1 MASTTSGKQRPRR
14 LVASFALAIVGLML
28 TAAFTAGAAR
38 ASFDTTNAVSPPS
51 IASDKADYAPGELV
65 TLSGTGWQPAESVH
79 IFVNDDAGQTW
90 SHSADVTAA
99 ADGTISDQFV
109 LPDWLVATYSVT
121 ATGTVSGTASTS
133 FTDAKTWTLT
143 ISPTSTRVSKT
154 ATYTLTATNTTT
166 GSGNRLGCVGVT
178 IPSQFTPVAGSAAIV
193 SVSASHAWTIA
204 QSGATVTGK
213 ASTSAD
219 RLNNS
224 ESFVFTVAATSPTTT
239 TGSPF
244 TWTGVADGNQSSA
257 CANGDFNAPTSPPT
271 VSAGANNPPPA
282 PSCSQPSHR

>member
-121 ATGTVSGTASTS
+121 ATGTVSGTASTR
-133 FTDAKTWTLT
+133 FTDAKTWAPK
-143 ISPTSTRVSKT
+143 ISPTSIRVSKP
-154 ATYTLTATNTTT
+154 AT
-166 GSGNRLGCVGVT
+166 R
-178 IPSQFTPVAGSAAIV
+178 PVA
-193 SVSASHAWTIA
+193 
-204 QSGATVTGK
+204 
-213 ASTSAD
+213 
-219 RLNNS
+219 RL
-224 ESFVFTVAATSPTTT
+224 P
-239 TGSPF
+239 
-244 TWTGVADGNQSSA
+244 
-257 CANGDFNAPTSPPT
+257 
-271 VSAGANNPPPA
+271 
-282 PSCSQPSHR
+282 